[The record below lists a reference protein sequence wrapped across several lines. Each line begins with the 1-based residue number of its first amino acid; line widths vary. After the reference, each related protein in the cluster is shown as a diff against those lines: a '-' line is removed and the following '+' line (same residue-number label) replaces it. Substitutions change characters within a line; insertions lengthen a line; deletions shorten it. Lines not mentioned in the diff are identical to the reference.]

1 MNAVFFVFCTLS
13 MIILCFISPDK
24 VMDSFL
30 KGAER
35 SLLLS
40 ASLITVYSVWLGVF
54 EVLERSGAND
64 KFANVL
70 KRPVKKL
77 FFCPSETSAKYIALN
92 ISANALGLGGVA
104 TPLGIK
110 ACAALEQE
118 NNTDAASLLLII
130 AATSV
135 QILPTSVLALMAK
148 YGSANPSTIIAPCF
162 LSTIVSS
169 VAGIAIFMLLRKI
182 KKLKT
187 KKHTKNVKRFSR
199 KNCSETKKEG
209 AL

>member
-24 VMDSFL
+24 VMESFL
-30 KGAER
+30 TGAER
-35 SLLLS
+35 SLILA
-40 ASLITVYSVWLGVF
+40 ASLIAVYSVWLGVF

-64 KFANVL
+64 KFATVL
-70 KRPVKKL
+70 KRPVRKL
-77 FFCPSETSAKYIALN
+77 FFKPSETSAKYIALN

-118 NNTDAASLLLII
+118 NNKDAASLLLII

-135 QILPTSVLALMAK
+135 QLLPASVIALMAK
-148 YGSANPSTIIAPCF
+148 YGSVNPSAIIVPCF
-162 LSTIVSS
+162 LSTLVSS
-169 VAGIAIFMLLRKI
+169 AFGIALFMLCRKI
-182 KKLKT
+182 KSFKT
-187 KKHTKNVKRFSR
+187 KKHAKQVTCQKFAG
-199 KNCSETKKEG
+199 TKKEG